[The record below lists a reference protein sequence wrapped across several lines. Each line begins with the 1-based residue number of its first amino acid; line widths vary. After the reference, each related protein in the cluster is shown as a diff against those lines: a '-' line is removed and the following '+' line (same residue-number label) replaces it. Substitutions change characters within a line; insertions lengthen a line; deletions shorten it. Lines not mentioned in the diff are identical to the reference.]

1 MISGRRRYIGRKPY
15 VKRRKAIHEERKGHI
30 LRRRTSYI
38 KRSQYPRTNIIRA
51 LYKDNPAVRYIKT
64 YTFHIAYKDE
74 R

>member
-1 MISGRRRYIGRKPY
+1 MLSVGRPYIGRKPY

-30 LRRRTSYI
+30 LR
-38 KRSQYPRTNIIRA
+38 SQHPRTNLIRA
-51 LYKDNPAVRYIKT
+51 LYKYNPAVRYIKT